1 MSVFWLILAILIWG
15 VIHSVL
21 ASLEAKG
28 VFARWL
34 GTGFMRFY
42 RFLYNLFSLVTFLP
56 VLALTVILPDQML
69 YSIPFPWSLAALAVQ
84 LIAGVLLVVGLLQ
97 TDTLSFVGL
106 RQILEPQPAPSRLV
120 SKGLYHWVRHP
131 LYSAGLLFIWLTPSV
146 SLNTFVLYLS
156 LSVYILIGA
165 HFEERKLLDEFGQDY
180 AEYQVATPML
190 IPGLKIPWM
199 RAWQK

>member
-1 MSVFWLILAILIWG
+1 MSVIWLILAISFWG

-28 VFARWL
+28 IFTRWL
-34 GTGFMRFY
+34 GTRFMRFY
-42 RFLYNLFSLVTFLP
+42 RLLYNLFSLVTFLP
-56 VLALTVILPDQML
+56 VLALTLILPDQML
-69 YSIPFPWSLAALAVQ
+69 YSISFPWSLAALTGQ

-106 RQILEPQPAPSRLV
+106 RQILEPQQAPSRLV
-120 SKGLYHWVRHP
+120 TKGLYHWVRHP
-131 LYSAGLLFIWLTPSV
+131 LYSAGLLFIWLTPSIT
-146 SLNTFVLYLS
+146 LNTFVLYLS

-165 HFEERKLLDEFGQDY
+165 HYEEHKLLHEFGQDY
-180 AEYQVATPML
+180 AEYQVATAML